1 MQKLEYFFIWIHST
15 LNCGD
20 DGGGDDDDKPELA
33 VTEIALKILLK
44 VKFNSASF
52 PSWIKAGGIKITK
65 PNIGRLRARL
75 LLILQHMLF
84 SWNYKKIPQNHQYVS
99 KEGAILL
106 LQTPFFPQLSLEMS
120 EILFSTS

>member
-1 MQKLEYFFIWIHST
+1 MIILYYCRVQTLEYFLIWIHSP
-15 LNCGD
+15 LNFGD

-44 VKFNSASF
+44 VKFNSTSSPF
-52 PSWIKAGGIKITK
+52 WIKAGGVKITK

-84 SWNYKKIPQNHQYVS
+84 SWNY
-99 KEGAILL
+99 
-106 LQTPFFPQLSLEMS
+106 
-120 EILFSTS
+120 